1 MNGRPIGMQCCEPLL
16 LIRIVVILLCKL
28 EFLYLARNNN
38 MKNLLS
44 DRIFI
49 FNKKNQ
55 KCFKLQINMRFE
67 NNNKFV
73 TNREMLQICAI

>member
-1 MNGRPIGMQCCEPLL
+1 MYY
-16 LIRIVVILLCKL
+16 
-28 EFLYLARNNN
+28 F
-38 MKNLLS
+38 